1 MLAMSD
7 HERCACGRMPTLM
20 DVQGY
25 ALWVVRCG
33 GPAVLSPMNCWC
45 GPSAITPKGAW
56 EQWDR
61 VMRVARELEQ
71 LQKLYNEQTA
81 ATRRMSTKLD
91 QVSEV
96 MDG

>member
-1 MLAMSD
+1 MSD

-61 VMRVARELEQ
+61 VMRADRLAIEGRILPIVKDLGSLEF
-71 LQKLYNEQTA
+71 KDD
-81 ATRRMSTKLD
+81 LD
-91 QVSEV
+91 DEEAPR
-96 MDG
+96 